1 MASKANLVCRF
12 VTVCVMM
19 IVIVM
24 MFAISLNNI
33 IMIIVCI
40 GLTVVVCITIIM
52 MMMMTTTTTMMM
64 MIFDGSFDKIKPHQ
78 QTGCNQERR
87 YKWGG
92 ETQKTRP
99 IVLGRAST
107 CPESRL

>member
-24 MFAISLNNI
+24 MFAISLNSI

-40 GLTVVVCITIIM
+40 GLTVVVCITII